1 MASDFRD
8 IWMSHFTLGEAIT
21 AWYYE
26 NDETPLRLISRVG
39 IPAATMAGLVWLLL
53 MVLRRCK
60 WSGLAR

>member
-1 MASDFRD
+1 
-8 IWMSHFTLGEAIT
+8 MSHFTLGEAIT